1 MLWGWIYSAS
11 NPIDQIWFV
20 TSFQNF
26 SSACCRGRRKLFVQV
41 ILPFQLRFF
50 VPQLEVK
57 KKKQGAG
64 LANCIFHRHLL
75 MSQEW
80 SRSIIGRYCTY
91 LHNLTTPS
99 SPRKR
104 QLGSEKLMRG
114 LILPWLEEEANIV
127 LAGINLMCKLKEETY
142 IVLAGI
148 ALSSITS
155 PLLICRRH

>member
-1 MLWGWIYSAS
+1 
-11 NPIDQIWFV
+11 
-20 TSFQNF
+20 
-26 SSACCRGRRKLFVQV
+26 
-41 ILPFQLRFF
+41 
-50 VPQLEVK
+50 
-57 KKKQGAG
+57 
-64 LANCIFHRHLL
+64 

-114 LILPWLEEEANIV
+114 LILPWLEEETNIV

-148 ALSSITS
+148 AL
-155 PLLICRRH
+155 LLHHSLFVVATKTDNARQLK